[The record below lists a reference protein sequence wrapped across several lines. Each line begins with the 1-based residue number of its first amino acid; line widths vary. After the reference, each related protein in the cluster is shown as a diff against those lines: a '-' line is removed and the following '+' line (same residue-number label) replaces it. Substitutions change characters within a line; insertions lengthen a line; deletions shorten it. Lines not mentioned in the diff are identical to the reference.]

1 MVMKAKVVFL
11 EFQKEGKN
19 FFPVEPD
26 GFLNKCVECG
36 FCDRY
41 KLTEFLNT
49 KKIILTDQFDYGRP
63 ETKGKIMLI
72 FFFPAPMPLQTTVL
86 WSTLTEMPTVSP
98 ALHRDRKK

>member
-49 KKIILTDQFDYGRP
+49 KKIILTDQFAYGRP
-63 ETKGKIMLI
+63 ELEDGNYNYIDRAKLAPREGLLAAYDADI
-72 FFFPAPMPLQTTVL
+72 FLSIQDPELP
-86 WSTLTEMPTVSP
+86 
-98 ALHRDRKK
+98 

>member
-49 KKIILTDQFDYGRP
+49 KKNHPDGSVRLWQAGNEGKDNADIFLSIQDP
-63 ETKGKIMLI
+63 EL
-72 FFFPAPMPLQTTVL
+72 P
-86 WSTLTEMPTVSP
+86 
-98 ALHRDRKK
+98 

>member
-49 KKIILTDQFDYGRP
+49 KKIILTDQFAYGRP

-72 FFFPAPMPLQTTVL
+72 FLFPYRILNF
-86 WSTLTEMPTVSP
+86 
-98 ALHRDRKK
+98 RKTF

>member
-36 FCDRY
+36 FCDRH

-49 KKIILTDQFDYGRP
+49 KKITLTDQFDLWQAGNEGKGNADIFLSIQDP
-63 ETKGKIMLI
+63 EL
-72 FFFPAPMPLQTTVL
+72 P
-86 WSTLTEMPTVSP
+86 
-98 ALHRDRKK
+98 

>member
-49 KKIILTDQFDYGRP
+49 KKIILTD
-63 ETKGKIMLI
+63 
-72 FFFPAPMPLQTTVL
+72 
-86 WSTLTEMPTVSP
+86 
-98 ALHRDRKK
+98 

>member
-41 KLTEFLNT
+41 KLERNISLYAFCR
-49 KKIILTDQFDYGRP
+49 KTDD
-63 ETKGKIMLI
+63 ETT
-72 FFFPAPMPLQTTVL
+72 QRQD
-86 WSTLTEMPTVSP
+86 
-98 ALHRDRKK
+98 H

>member
-41 KLTEFLNT
+41 KLKEFLDCLLFT
-49 KKIILTDQFDYGRP
+49 SVAAVY
-63 ETKGKIMLI
+63 
-72 FFFPAPMPLQTTVL
+72 
-86 WSTLTEMPTVSP
+86 
-98 ALHRDRKK
+98 

>member
-1 MVMKAKVVFL
+1 MKAKVVFL
-11 EFQKEGKN
+11 EFRENEGKN

-49 KKIILTDQFDYGRP
+49 KKNHP
-63 ETKGKIMLI
+63 
-72 FFFPAPMPLQTTVL
+72 
-86 WSTLTEMPTVSP
+86 
-98 ALHRDRKK
+98 